1 MIDAVTDIALR
12 DLRESDVDDVAAA
25 CADPDTQ
32 RFIAGLPAPYTRDDA
47 VAWVAAV
54 TTSPDGSGA
63 VWAIAD
69 PASDRLV
76 GQVTVGDGSIGY
88 WVTPWARGRGVG
100 REGARRATAWAFAH
114 GYHRLELT
122 SHPENVASQRIA
134 LALGYRPE
142 GVRRGAVAA
151 RTGGYEDRVVFA
163 RLADDP
169 DGPTPR
175 RLPDLTDGALT
186 DGVVTVRPVT
196 PADVAHL
203 HRLHTLPE
211 VVATSVPPQ
220 VPSPATTRRRCA
232 EAATNW
238 LTGNRADMVIC
249 EAGTGAPAGDI
260 GLYYDA
266 PPLLEAI
273 VGYSL
278 LPEYRGRGFTAR
290 AVDLVARWAFAQVGL
305 ARLVAGTAPDN
316 VASQRVLERAGFQR
330 EAYQRARLPGP
341 GGTRID
347 NLEYVR
353 FPPG

>member
-1 MIDAVTDIALR
+1 MADIVLR
-12 DLRESDVDDVAAA
+12 DLRESDIEDVALA

-32 RFIAGLPAPYTRDDA
+32 RFIDRLPAPYTREDA
-47 VAWVAAV
+47 AAWVATA
-54 TTSPDGSGA
+54 TRSPGGPGA

-69 PASDRLV
+69 PASDRLIGSV
-76 GQVTVGDGSIGY
+76 ALGEASIGY
-88 WVTPWARGRGVG
+88 WVAPWARGRGVG
-100 REGARRATAWAFAH
+100 TAAAREATAWAFGH

-122 SHPENVASQRIA
+122 THLENVASQRIA

-142 GVRRGAVAA
+142 GIRRGAVPA
-151 RTGGYEDRVVFA
+151 RGGGHEDRVVFA

-169 DGPTPR
+169 DGPTR
-175 RLPDLTDGALT
+175 RLLPDLPHGALT
-186 DGVVTVRPVT
+186 DGVVTVRPT
-196 PADVAHL
+196 MPADAAHL

-211 VVATSVPPQ
+211 VVATSVPPLA
-220 VPSPATTRRRCA
+220 PSPETTRRRCA

-249 EAGTGAPAGDI
+249 DAGTGAPAGDI

-266 PPLLEAI
+266 PPLLEAM

-278 LPEYRGRGFTAR
+278 LPEYRGRGLTAR
-290 AVDLVARWAFAQVGL
+290 AVDLVAQWAFAQVGL

-316 VASQRVLERAGFQR
+316 VASQRVLERAGFLR
-330 EAYQRARLPGP
+330 EAYQRAKLPGP

-347 NLEYVR
+347 NVEYVR
-353 FPPG
+353 FPAG